1 MKLSK
6 TNNYKEKRKM
16 KRVRLISM
24 LLSAAML
31 ISAVPVTGVSAA
43 QTSAA
48 GSYTSGKIVETE
60 NLTVMEKAQGAAA
73 ATQLGWVKKN
83 NKWYYV
89 TAKGN
94 YTGWAKIDGEYYL
107 FGNDGAMKT
116 GWQQVGNKWYL
127 LAPNGKMITGWR
139 KVNGKWYFMNNSG
152 DMKTGWIKCGY
163 NWFYLKNTGAMAAG
177 GWEKIEGKWYYFS
190 NNGVMY
196 AGPHV
201 YKIDG
206 KYYFFESSGALTT
219 KTGFQTSDKGNTF
232 YTRSDGTVLTN
243 GEVEGKITDSEGIA
257 VNKVSNAMDQKAQ
270 LYVSDT
276 NYLVLADVGE
286 HVLRV
291 YQGKRGEWNKVKGDW
306 EFSCGAP
313 ATRTPQGQ
321 FKLCCKYPTDYGWKM
336 FTKCKAAYCYWTTAG
351 FLLHTILYD
360 KYSSGDPE
368 YEEVVDDR
376 LGMDI
381 SMSCIRLPLEAARW
395 IYTNIPHG
403 TTLVV
408 YE

>member
-1 MKLSK
+1 M
-6 TNNYKEKRKM
+6 
-16 KRVRLISM
+16 
-24 LLSAAML
+24 
-31 ISAVPVTGVSAA
+31 
-43 QTSAA
+43 
-48 GSYTSGKIVETE
+48 
-60 NLTVMEKAQGAAA
+60 
-73 ATQLGWVKKN
+73 
-83 NKWYYV
+83 
-89 TAKGN
+89 
-94 YTGWAKIDGEYYL
+94 
-107 FGNDGAMKT
+107 
-116 GWQQVGNKWYL
+116 
-127 LAPNGKMITGWR
+127 
-139 KVNGKWYFMNNSG
+139 
-152 DMKTGWIKCGY
+152 
-163 NWFYLKNTGAMAAG
+163 
-177 GWEKIEGKWYYFS
+177 
-190 NNGVMY
+190 
-196 AGPHV
+196 
-201 YKIDG
+201 
-206 KYYFFESSGALTT
+206 
-219 KTGFQTSDKGNTF
+219 
-232 YTRSDGTVLTN
+232 TN

-270 LYVSDT
+270 WYVSDT